1 MMESMT
7 EDHKGIFVESMRRND
22 VFLFFNQVGE
32 AREARESEQK
42 IGTGREIKCRPLS
55 FHPRNTQPNIL
66 CPTNVRPGEECAHL
80 ELTTLS
86 WLSFKE
92 IIIVTTEF
100 VFSEPSTEIDNN
112 QRTNSYHNEQ
122 LVSET
127 SLSSDCEMKAEAASV
142 NPTKISTNTD
152 SQSHNS
158 RKRKMSEF
166 SCNPGM
172 QKHELFLL
180 LLLTSALL
188 YLKGRSDC

>member
-1 MMESMT
+1 M
-7 EDHKGIFVESMRRND
+7 
-22 VFLFFNQVGE
+22 GE

-42 IGTGREIKCRPLS
+42 IGTGRETKRRLLS
-55 FHPRNTQPNIL
+55 FYPRNTQPNML
-66 CPTNVRPGEECAHL
+66 CPTNVLPGEEWAHL
-80 ELTTLS
+80 ELTKLS

-92 IIIVTTEF
+92 IIIVTTEL
-100 VFSEPSTEIDNN
+100 VFAEPSTEIDIN
-112 QRTNSYHNEQ
+112 QRTNSYRNEQ

-127 SLSSDCEMKAEAASV
+127 SLSSDCEMKADATSG

-166 SCNPGM
+166 SCNTGM

-180 LLLTSALL
+180 LLLNSALL